1 MSSSTVSSTPSPRVN
16 EGRRVQRSIR
26 HFFSSPSPNSP
37 STKSKT
43 EAATESASVAEQKA
57 SFPALEVVWAKFS
70 SYPPWPALVL
80 PAEPAEG
87 KRGGGGE
94 VHVQFFDEQSSHAWV
109 ETGAVEKFRGA
120 AADSAMTASVK
131 KKGRWT
137 KALTRAIKEAEVA
150 EGMKAAKRKEL
161 LVDHQNDQEDGGHDV
176 DEEEERRPKKRRNNR
191 SSAAKSSKGK
201 AKDRDSETKENEC
214 DEENNIISYH
224 DDPEEMS
231 EYEKIRQKNIAE
243 RQRKFQELQLNEAK
257 TRLSDSLNLTP
268 AAKKARANT
277 SYRGL
282 AVKKEKAE
290 QSNEPVRKSLRLQN
304 IEAETGLKLPEKEPT
319 LLHWTPPVCQLV
331 LFYSHF

>member
-1 MSSSTVSSTPSPRVN
+1 M
-16 EGRRVQRSIR
+16 
-26 HFFSSPSPNSP
+26 
-37 STKSKT
+37 
-43 EAATESASVAEQKA
+43 
-57 SFPALEVVWAKFS
+57 
-70 SYPPWPALVL
+70 
-80 PAEPAEG
+80 
-87 KRGGGGE
+87 
-94 VHVQFFDEQSSHAWV
+94 
-109 ETGAVEKFRGA
+109 EKFRGA
-120 AADSAMTASVK
+120 DADSAMTASLK

-150 EGMKAAKRKEL
+150 EGMRAAKRKEL

-176 DEEEERRPKKRRNNR
+176 DDGYDEEEERRPKKRRNNR

-201 AKDRDSETKENEC
+201 KDRDSETKENEC

-231 EYEKIRQKNIAE
+231 EYEKIRQKNIEE

-257 TRLSDSLNLTP
+257 TRLSDSLNLAP

-319 LLHWTPPVCQLV
+319 LLHWTPPVRNYIL
-331 LFYSHF
+331 LR

>member
-1 MSSSTVSSTPSPRVN
+1 MQPLQV
-16 EGRRVQRSIR
+16 GR
-26 HFFSSPSPNSP
+26 P
-37 STKSKT
+37 
-43 EAATESASVAEQKA
+43 
-57 SFPALEVVWAKFS
+57 
-70 SYPPWPALVL
+70 VL
-80 PAEPAEG
+80 PAEPTEG
-87 KRGGGGE
+87 KRGGGE

-109 ETGAVEKFRGA
+109 EAGAVEKFRSA
-120 AADSAMTASVK
+120 ASDCAMTASVK
-131 KKGRWT
+131 KKGKWT
-137 KALTRAIKEAEVA
+137 KALMRAIKEAEVA

-161 LVDHQNDQEDGGHDV
+161 LVEHQNDQDDGGHDV
-176 DEEEERRPKKRRNNR
+176 DDGYEEEAEERRPKKRRNNR

-201 AKDRDSETKENEC
+201 SKDRDSETKENEC

-231 EYEKIRQKNIAE
+231 EYEMIRQKNIAE

-268 AAKKARANT
+268 ATKKARANT

-290 QSNEPVRKSLRLQN
+290 QSSEPVRKSLRLQN

-319 LLHWTPPVCQLV
+319 LLHWTPPVYNLAPIA
-331 LFYSHF
+331 FSHS